1 MSTLFFIIS
10 HRSRASF
17 WCNFTLSKHINMKK
31 KTSFSTKG
39 SSADLGPLS
48 ISRMLPNRYA
58 DKVGPFVFLDYVAPA
73 IKETITKNGMGAHP
87 HRGIATL
94 TYILQGEVEHFD
106 SAGNTGEIHSGGVQ
120 WMKAGN
126 GIIHDENF
134 NYDSQTDSKYI
145 QGFQF
150 WINLPA
156 KNKAEKPAHIAI
168 QANEVP
174 KKVLSDEEGWI
185 KVIIGNYQGLS
196 SIIPTYSEQFL
207 YHIHLEAGKQ
217 FSLKMEDKIEVAAFL
232 PTQNAVLNDT
242 EFQKGEF
249 VEFDREAGEIELK
262 NTSDIAIDMLLFGGE
277 EYTEPI
283 VAEGPFVMNTQGE
296 IADAYRDFYA
306 GKYGKIK

>member
-1 MSTLFFIIS
+1 
-10 HRSRASF
+10 
-17 WCNFTLSKHINMKK
+17 MKK

-87 HRGIATL
+87 HRGISTL

-106 SAGNTGEIHSGGVQ
+106 SAGNTGEIHSGGAQ

-174 KKVLSDEEGWI
+174 EKVLSNEDGWI
-185 KVIIGNYQGLS
+185 KVIVGNYQGLS

-262 NTSDIAIDMLLFGGE
+262 NTSDVAIDILLFGGE
-277 EYTEPI
+277 EYTEPV